1 MGLKTLLC
9 GGKPQ
14 GDMGKPSLI
23 CTQNW
28 EIMMKVLNIHQKK
41 CDLTGF
47 INSETGPWSDD
58 FLGVILASSL
68 VPLQLLAGSFLEVK
82 FFPRAYVLVSLCW
95 PSLDD
100 FLEDSSLSTLVSPH
114 VFLRS
119 ADFFGNQLIEVLQLA
134 WCCWSPPFSPFR
146 STGP

>member
-1 MGLKTLLC
+1 MLEFRYNMLEFRVSGGGFLRAAQVADYAVGLKTLLC

-47 INSETGPWSDD
+47 INSETDP
-58 FLGVILASSL
+58 
-68 VPLQLLAGSFLEVK
+68 
-82 FFPRAYVLVSLCW
+82 
-95 PSLDD
+95 
-100 FLEDSSLSTLVSPH
+100 SPH
-114 VFLRS
+114 CFMFLPTW
-119 ADFFGNQLIEVLQLA
+119 AG
-134 WCCWSPPFSPFR
+134 
-146 STGP
+146 